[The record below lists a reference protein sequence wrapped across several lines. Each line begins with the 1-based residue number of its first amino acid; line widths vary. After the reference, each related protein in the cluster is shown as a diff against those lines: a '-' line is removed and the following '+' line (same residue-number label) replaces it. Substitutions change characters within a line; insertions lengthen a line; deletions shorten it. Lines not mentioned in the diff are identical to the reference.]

1 LDNPLPIKVPVE
13 TAGEPDW
20 PSPRRAWTALSLL
33 MAGLVVSILDR
44 GAINLL
50 IEPIK
55 AQYGLSDTQ
64 FGALQSVAFATFYVL
79 MAIPIGILADRH
91 QRRLIVAI
99 GVCTFSLFSLLTG
112 LARSFT
118 QLFIARMGVG
128 FGEASLAPAGYSMI
142 SDYFPPHKLGRAAGL
157 FSASNYIGSSLA
169 YVLGGVLLG
178 SFEAMHHA
186 SPSRLLGLQPWQA
199 TIVCIALPGLILGPP
214 LFLLREPPRRGIVAD
229 GSRLRW
235 RDVLAELGSRRRF
248 LVLMITGMSMAS
260 IMTQA
265 ISVWTPALFIRVY
278 HWNATRAGISL
289 GAVVLVSAVLG
300 SYFGGW
306 LTDWMTRRDRLD
318 APILI
323 ATVSF
328 VGGGVFAVAGP
339 LMPSGELALL
349 LLLPTLFLK
358 PMAFACAPMAL
369 QMVMPNELRA
379 QVTAGYLTV
388 LNLVGLGLGPIVVGV
403 MTDRLFTGADG
414 IRYSISLV
422 ALITVPLMAL
432 FMALAIRPFTRLRAA
447 QA

>member
-1 LDNPLPIKVPVE
+1 
-13 TAGEPDW
+13 
-20 PSPRRAWTALSLL
+20 

-50 IEPIK
+50 VEPIK

-64 FGALQSVAFATFYVL
+64 FGALQSIAFATFYVL
-79 MAIPIGILADRH
+79 MAIPIGILADRY

-118 QLFIARMGVG
+118 QLFIARMGMG

-142 SDYFPPHKLGRAAGL
+142 SDYFPPDKLGRAAGL

-178 SFEAMHHA
+178 SFEAMHQV
-186 SPSRLLGLQPWQA
+186 SPSLLLGLQPWQA
-199 TIVCIALPGLILGPP
+199 TIVCIALPGLILGPA

-229 GSRLRW
+229 RPRLRW

-248 LVLMITGMSMAS
+248 LVLMIIGMSMAS

-265 ISVWTPALFIRVY
+265 ISVWTPALFMRVY
-278 HWNATRAGISL
+278 HWNATRAGVSL

-300 SYFGGW
+300 SYLGGW

-328 VGGGVFAVAGP
+328 VIGGAFAVAGP

-369 QMVMPNELRA
+369 QMVMPNQLRA

-403 MTDRLFTGADG
+403 MTDRLFTGPDG
-414 IRYSISLV
+414 IRYSMSLV
-422 ALITVPLMAL
+422 ALITVPAMAL
-432 FMALAIRPFTRLRAA
+432 FMALAIKPFTKLRVA
-447 QA
+447 QL